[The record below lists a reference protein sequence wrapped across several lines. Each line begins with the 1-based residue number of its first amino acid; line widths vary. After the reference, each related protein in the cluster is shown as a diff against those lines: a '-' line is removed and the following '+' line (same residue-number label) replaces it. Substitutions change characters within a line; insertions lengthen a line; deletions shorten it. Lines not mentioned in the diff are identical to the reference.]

1 MMTFLKEKHKING
14 VIIMMEAMIA
24 RDFKFER
31 VIGGA
36 GRTFLVLNS
45 FYHAARQPILF
56 RDFIG
61 SMFVL

>member
-31 VIGGA
+31 VIAGA

-45 FYHAARQPILF
+45 LPRSRQPILF

>member
-31 VIGGA
+31 VIGYRGS
-36 GRTFLVLNS
+36 GTN
-45 FYHAARQPILF
+45 IL
-56 RDFIG
+56 
-61 SMFVL
+61 SP